1 MAPPSAPSTRAP
13 NDELLSTI
21 LFLINN
27 HYWCALYELYVDA
40 RRLKVLDSDL
50 PSLNTLKSFFN
61 DSKRFPD
68 GVFRAVSDAFDSGVS
83 AARVVDA
90 ESRAAVAEYEL
101 RCARE
106 DLQNS
111 RRGAGGGDA
120 RRGDDES
127 GASVRRGLDADEAFA
142 PTSGDSARTSA
153 DDVGLDA
160 KLDAATYEYLSRRGY
175 KATALSMRD
184 ESSTAAKLMEKDFA
198 SDGETKFRGAAKDV
212 RARENDRD
220 DGGSLGERT
229 RARRRRGERADSRPR
244 ANR

>member
-1 MAPPSAPSTRAP
+1 MAPPSAPSTRAS

-120 RRGDDES
+120 GGDDES
-127 GASVRRGLDADEAFA
+127 GASVRRCLDADEAFA

-198 SDGETKFRGAAKDV
+198 SDGERSFGTLRRMYE
-212 RARENDRD
+212 RARMTETTAAALE
-220 DGGSLGERT
+220 SER
-229 RARRRRGERADSRPR
+229 APRRRR
-244 ANR
+244 